1 MISCGQALVDLLAQ
15 HEVETIFGI
24 PGVHTLELYRG
35 LAASGLRHVTPR
47 HEQGAGFMADGWGR
61 VSGRPGVCFV
71 ITGPGV
77 TNVLTPM
84 GQAYHDSKPLLI
96 VSAAVAATDHGRGTI
111 HDLPDQAGLT
121 AAVTAFSHSVR
132 DPEELPDVL
141 ARAWEVFQSG
151 RARPVHIQVPVD
163 VLRRPTGPLRRAAGP
178 PPAPP
183 IPRADAIGAAADLL
197 HRARR
202 PVIVLGGGAVDAG
215 EDAIALA
222 ELLDAP
228 IGLSIN
234 ARGAVAHS
242 HPLCLGSALS
252 FSPVAD
258 MLLGSDGML
267 AVGTELSELDWW
279 GLAEPFT
286 PPAQLVRVD
295 LDEAQLP
302 APPAIGLRGDAAAT
316 LRALADAVRRLGRQ
330 RPPAAAAEV
339 ARAREAIR
347 WPASVADHL
356 ALVEALDRALPED
369 RIVTADSTQPAYAA
383 NHAMGAERPR
393 SWLMPIGYGTLG
405 CALPMAIGAKLAA
418 PDRPVLALAGDGGVL
433 FTLQELA
440 TARELGCALPLVVWN
455 NAGYG
460 EIRDSMR
467 EAEIPPIGTDATAM
481 DFPAIAR
488 GFGCRGV
495 RVDAPDELERAVA
508 DALAADVPTL
518 IDAHGPSAGPT

>member
-1 MISCGQALVDLLAQ
+1 MHLV
-15 HEVETIFGI
+15 
-24 PGVHTLELYRG
+24 
-35 LAASGLRHVTPR
+35 
-47 HEQGAGFMADGWGR
+47 
-61 VSGRPGVCFV
+61 
-71 ITGPGV
+71 
-77 TNVLTPM
+77 
-84 GQAYHDSKPLLI
+84 
-96 VSAAVAATDHGRGTI
+96 
-111 HDLPDQAGLT
+111 
-121 AAVTAFSHSVR
+121 
-132 DPEELPDVL
+132 
-141 ARAWEVFQSG
+141 
-151 RARPVHIQVPVD
+151 
-163 VLRRPTGPLRRAAGP
+163 
-178 PPAPP
+178 
-183 IPRADAIGAAADLL
+183 
-197 HRARR
+197 
-202 PVIVLGGGAVDAG
+202 GGGAVDAG

-316 LRALADAVRRLGRQ
+316 LRALADAVRRLGGR

-418 PDRPVLALAGDGGVL
+418 PYRPVLALAGDGGVL

-460 EIRDSMR
+460 EIRDEMQ
-467 EAEIPPIGTDATAM
+467 
-481 DFPAIAR
+481 AR
-488 GFGCRGV
+488 GDTPLA
-495 RVDAPDELERAVA
+495 VDIAPPDFVAVA
-508 DALAADVPTL
+508 RGLGCHAVHVEDAAALAAALEEACTADRPTL
-518 IDAHGPSAGPT
+518 VHVPGA